1 MASTEAGD
9 AAGREPAGDRR
20 SRVDRF
26 RDGFRMD
33 FDRWHDGDGHD
44 LDLLEGASADE
55 LAAMEAAV
63 RRHSPRDARDVEA
76 LAAFAARGSGSAA
89 EALREAFAGGDVR
102 VRTAV
107 LWHAPEA
114 VPADNRLRF
123 LSDALATARIGDGL
137 GPVLDLLREGVP
149 PELLP
154 VLWREV
160 ERRDG
165 LEAFHLEALL
175 LVVHGHEDPE
185 LDPEWR
191 PLLLRF
197 NTPDPVG
204 REAAVR
210 ELRGRV

>member
-9 AAGREPAGDRR
+9 GAGREPAGDRR

-63 RRHSPRDARDVEA
+63 RQHAPRDARDVEA
-76 LAAFAARGSGSAA
+76 LAAFAARGSVSAVD
-89 EALREAFAGGDVR
+89 ALREAFEGGDAR

-107 LWHAPEA
+107 LWHAPER
-114 VPADNRLRF
+114 VPDEARLRF
-123 LSDALATARIGDGL
+123 LSDALASARIMDGL
-137 GPVLDLLREGVP
+137 GTVLDLLREGVP
-149 PELLP
+149 GELLP

-160 ERRDG
+160 ERREG
-165 LEAFHLEALL
+165 TEAFHLAALI
-175 LVVHGHEDPE
+175 LVAHGHGDPE
-185 LDPEWR
+185 LDPDWR

-197 NTPDPVG
+197 HTADPG
-204 REAAVR
+204 ERRAAVE
-210 ELRGRV
+210 ELRGRI